1 VTTHCSNLQK
11 IKGIIMAFLRRGL
24 VTNKGAVPSVHTRS
38 TVAPANQPFVTG
50 NHIDLEREAQ
60 PAIVIKAVTKV
71 LEMAKT
77 ANGYHLVKLTCGHD
91 VKSKSTFQGYCRT
104 CRH

>member
-1 VTTHCSNLQK
+1 
-11 IKGIIMAFLRRGL
+11 MAFLRRGL
-24 VTNKGAVPSVHTRS
+24 VTNKGAVPSVHTRP
-38 TVAPANQPFVTG
+38 TMAPTEQGFSNSRHINLDNESQPS
-50 NHIDLEREAQ
+50 
-60 PAIVIKAVTKV
+60 IVIKAVTKV